1 VISVFIVAASPLAR
15 SGLENLL
22 VARQIEIAGS
32 VAHLDELDHRLD
44 DAPAEV
50 ILVDS
55 TGEPVEAFLGSLA
68 ASGLASDFSVVVLV
82 EPAALAAASAALRE
96 GVRAVLPNDV
106 SPEQLVAAVQ
116 AAASGL
122 LVLHPGQVPAQ
133 VTANGFASG
142 STSGRARARELGEPA
157 EPLTPR
163 ESEVLQMLASG
174 LVNKEIAAK
183 LAISDH
189 TVKFHVASI
198 LGKLGAATRTEAV
211 SIGIR
216 RGLVL
221 L

>member
-1 VISVFIVAASPLAR
+1 MISVFIVAASPLAR

-22 VARQIEIAGS
+22 SARQIEIVGS
-32 VAHLDELDHRLD
+32 AAHLDEFNGRLAD
-44 DAPAEV
+44 LSADL
-50 ILVDS
+50 ILVDA
-55 TGEPVEAFLGSLA
+55 TGEPLEQFLDSLV

-82 EPAALAAASAALRE
+82 EPALLAASSAALRE

-106 SPEQLVAAVQ
+106 SADQLVAALQ

-122 LVLHPGQVPAQ
+122 VVLHLTQAAEQVA
-133 VTANGFASG
+133 TNGNGFASAATR
-142 STSGRARARELGEPA
+142 SRELSELA

-174 LVNKEIAAK
+174 LGNKEIAVK
-183 LAISDH
+183 LSISDH

-211 SIGIR
+211 SVGLR
-216 RGLVL
+216 RGLIL
-221 L
+221 I